1 MLQWRESGFFSSR
14 VPPTVLLVVLFL
26 IILRSAIFVFWPQS
40 SFDSD
45 QAVFGL
51 MAKHIAEGR
60 AFPVFMY
67 GQTYILAVEAWL
79 AAPVFLVIGIS
90 AAALKLP
97 LVIINMAIALLL
109 IRLFSR
115 EVGLSPWSAVV
126 AALFFVLPAPGTA
139 VRFVEPSGGNVEPF
153 LYVLLIWLTR
163 NRPNWCG
170 LILGLGFLQRE
181 FTIYGLAALLVIEAA
196 RGVLFTRDGIVRR
209 LKMLR
214 TTAEV
219 WLVITWLKQYSSA
232 AGPGTS
238 LRDLYQPIPDNVGE
252 LWNRICI
259 DMGAMIA
266 GVSAG
271 LTSHLPQLFG
281 TTAQPLLE
289 YGIDSGATQGLPW
302 GGLLLI
308 GLFGIPIVRIA
319 MTLVGERQWRPD
331 YDAAAY
337 LVLVGLFSFG
347 AYTLLR
353 CGVIGVMR
361 YELLSVIG
369 ATGVAAWFLRIERV
383 RAIAVIWIV
392 LMFGWVAGST
402 AGHVRL
408 WAEYLSHPPVG
419 AKRMVIRNL
428 EAGGIR
434 YAYADYWLAY
444 YITFLTNER
453 IVVHSTD
460 LSRIAEYR
468 TIVDAHRAEAVLI
481 SRTPCAGGREVVRGV
496 YFCSPRP

>member
-1 MLQWRESGFFSSR
+1 MLQWRESVFFSSR
-14 VPPTVLLVVLFL
+14 QSRTLLLFVIFL
-26 IILRSAIFVFWPQS
+26 IIFRSAVFIFWPQS
-40 SFDSD
+40 YFDSD

-51 MAKHIAEGR
+51 MAKHMAEGR

-67 GQTYILAVEAWL
+67 GQTYILGVEAWL
-79 AAPVFLVIGIS
+79 AVPVFLVAGAS
-90 AAALKLP
+90 VAALKFP
-97 LVIINMAIALLL
+97 LLIVNVAIALLL
-109 IRLFSR
+109 VRVFTR
-115 EVGLSPWSAVV
+115 EVGLRPWLAFF

-153 LYVLLIWLTR
+153 LYIVLIWLTR
-163 NRPNWCG
+163 HRPNWCG
-170 LILGLGFLQRE
+170 VMLGLGFLQRE

-196 RGVLFTRDGIVRR
+196 RGMLFTREGIVQR
-209 LKMLR
+209 LRMFR
-214 TTAEV
+214 TAAEV
-219 WLVITWLKQYSSA
+219 WLVVTWLKQYSSA

-238 LRDLYQPIPDNVGE
+238 LRDLYQPTPDNVGE

-259 DMGAMIA
+259 DAARLIA
-266 GVSAG
+266 GVWAG

-281 TTAQPLLE
+281 MTAQPLLE
-289 YGIDSGATQGLPW
+289 SGIDSSATQGLPW
-302 GGLLLI
+302 GGILLI

-319 MTLVGERQWRPD
+319 MTVVGQRQWRRE
-331 YDAAAY
+331 YDACAY

-361 YELLSVIG
+361 YELLSIIG
-369 ATGVAAWFLRIERV
+369 ASGLAAWFLRLERV
-383 RAIAVIWIV
+383 RAIAAIWITLLV
-392 LMFGWVAGST
+392 VWVAATT

-408 WAEYLSHPPVG
+408 WAEYLTHPPIG
-419 AKRMVIRNL
+419 AKRMVIRQL
-428 EAGGIR
+428 DAAGIH

-453 IVVHSTD
+453 IIVHSSD

-468 TIVDAHRAEAVLI
+468 RIVDEHRAEAVRI
-481 SRTPCAGGREVVRGV
+481 SRTPCAGGREVIRGV
-496 YFCSPRP
+496 YFCSP